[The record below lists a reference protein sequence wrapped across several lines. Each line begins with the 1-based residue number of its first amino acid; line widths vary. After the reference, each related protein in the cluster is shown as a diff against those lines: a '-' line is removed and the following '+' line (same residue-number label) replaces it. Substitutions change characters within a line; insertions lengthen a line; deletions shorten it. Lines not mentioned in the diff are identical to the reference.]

1 MPWIRIRTPA
11 SKFVEYAPG
20 ILPLFG
26 ALSMTH
32 ELRAYGRQLAKDMES
47 LWSMNDILRE
57 DLHTLLDVFND
68 DRTNQVLRRSLVRAS
83 WAYVEGLVFGVKR
96 MTLTAVDLKER
107 RFLTEERFDVS
118 VDGEVNVRG
127 NREGAVENIKRTF
140 KIAAKHFALNW
151 APQFDESDLERI
163 SKSIQLRNRIV
174 HPQSAAG
181 LVIADAELEGHNDAF
196 EWFSTMFNEFFEDM
210 LACHGG

>member
-1 MPWIRIRTPA
+1 
-11 SKFVEYAPG
+11 
-20 ILPLFG
+20 
-26 ALSMTH
+26 MTH
-32 ELRAYGRQLAKDMES
+32 ELRSYGRQLAKDMES

-68 DRTNQVLRRSLVRAS
+68 DRSNQVLRRSLVRAS

-96 MTLTAVDLKER
+96 MTLTAVDLGAVEVTRKER

-140 KIAAKHFALNW
+140 KLAAKYFALNW
-151 APQFDESDLERI
+151 VPQFDESDLERI
-163 SKSIQLRNRIV
+163 STSIQLRNRIV

-196 EWFSTMFNEFFEDM
+196 EWFSTMFKEFFEDV
-210 LACHGG
+210 LVCHGG